1 VTIGDLALVGPLGT
15 IVFLEAVGE
24 VPRSTGFLVVGGA
37 LGTLVVPGAL
47 GESNGFPVVL
57 VVLATALGT
66 FGLSAVVGALGT
78 AGFLVVLVALGTG
91 DGESPILLVSTTT
104 MCGLGLEVGAKVRVL
119 LT

>member
-1 VTIGDLALVGPLGT
+1 MTIGDLAVVGPLGT

-24 VPRSTGFLVVGGA
+24 VPRSTGFLVVGEA

-57 VVLATALGT
+57 ATALGT
-66 FGLSAVVGALGT
+66 FSLSAVVGALGT